1 MLKDDEDY
9 LLRLTKA
16 IDELDDAIMGAMRNG
31 THKLDN
37 CWCRV
42 DHKHQVIQL
51 GVLREY
57 FLYLTLDALE
67 DPDVA
72 HVKMLVS
79 RLERCE
85 FQSKTNA
92 KFFFALAQL
101 LSVKHEIVEVP
112 GERISREEFEES
124 WQRTARELGLDS
136 QE

>member
-1 MLKDDEDY
+1 MIGSQMRDDEAY
-9 LLRLTKA
+9 LLRLTRA
-16 IDELDDAIMGAMRNG
+16 IDELDDAVNRAQNG
-31 THKLDN
+31 THTLNN

-42 DHKHQVIQL
+42 DHRHQVIQL

-72 HVKMLVS
+72 HVRMLVS
-79 RLERCE
+79 RLEQCE
-85 FQSKTNA
+85 LQSKTNA

-101 LSVKHEIVEVP
+101 LSVRHEIVEVP

-124 WQRTARELGLDS
+124 WQRTARELGLD
-136 QE
+136 